1 MRGSQRAQHD
11 APATMTTTGLPDDA
25 TAASCAYRARAWWGD
40 VLLADSVRAVRVDAP
55 GRAPS
60 LWFPWCDVFVSSL
73 RSAGRETHD
82 GIEFERFD
90 ADGPVPD
97 RHGEVTWGDRDEAS
111 GPRDGDGVGVVRR
124 CVTPPATLPQL
135 RDHAVVDHDRA
146 RVELVDRVDG
156 DDARDVTVKRFPNWG
171 DASDLVAVLDRG
183 AVVADRHRPVVEGS
197 QLLGQA
203 IVAAMRAAPGRRVVS
218 AHMVFLRAANA
229 NVPVELVLDEVTSGR
244 TFTAYTA
251 RVEQGG
257 RVCASGTL
265 LLGVPAADVVQHA
278 ERATAGVPGPY
289 DAVPYDMGVTGRD
302 VRVVDAAYTDD
313 PAAPVGPPAI
323 DAWVRFRAVPDDPAL
338 HAGLLA
344 QFTGHMSIAAAL
356 RPHAGIGQREAHR
369 TISTAI
375 NAIAIS
381 FHADVR
387 VDQWVLYRHLA
398 TVVAGGMAHAE
409 CRAHDQSGVLVA
421 SFTVD
426 AMIRPLDR
434 SHPDAR
440 TAL

>member
-1 MRGSQRAQHD
+1 
-11 APATMTTTGLPDDA
+11 MTTTELPDDA
-25 TAASCAYRARAWWGD
+25 TAAPCAFRARAWWGD
-40 VLLADSVRAVRVDAP
+40 VLLADSARALRVDAP
-55 GRAPS
+55 GCAPS
-60 LWFPWCDVFVSSL
+60 LWFPWDDVSVSHL

-82 GIEFERFD
+82 GVEFERFD
-90 ADGPVPD
+90 ADGPIPD
-97 RHGEVTWGDRDEAS
+97 RHDDVTWGDRDAAS
-111 GPRDGDGVGVVRR
+111 AAGGRDRDGVVHR
-124 CVTPPATLPQL
+124 CITPPATLPQL

-146 RVELVDRVDG
+146 SVELVDTVDG
-156 DDARDVTVKRFPNWG
+156 DDPRDVTVKRFPNWG

-183 AVVADRHRPVVEGS
+183 AVVADQHRPVIEGS
-197 QLLGQA
+197 QFLGQA
-203 IVAAMRAAPGRRVVS
+203 IVAAMRAAPGRRVAS
-218 AHMVFLRAANA
+218 AHMMFLRAANA

-244 TFTAYTA
+244 TFTAFTA

-265 LLGVPAADVVQHA
+265 LLGVPAADVVRHT
-278 ERATAGVPGPY
+278 ERTPADVPGPY

-302 VRVVDAAYTDD
+302 LRVVDAVYTDD

-323 DAWVRFRAVPDDPAL
+323 DAWVRFRTVPD
-338 HAGLLA
+338 
-344 QFTGHMSIAAAL
+344 GHMSIAAAL
-356 RPHAGIGQREAHR
+356 RPHAGVGQREAHR

-381 FHADVR
+381 FHADAHM
-387 VDQWVLYRHLA
+387 DHWVLYRHLA
-398 TVVAGGMAHAE
+398 TVVADGIAHSE
-409 CRAHDQSGVLVA
+409 CRVHDESGVLVA

-434 SHPDAR
+434 PNPDAR

>member
-1 MRGSQRAQHD
+1 
-11 APATMTTTGLPDDA
+11 
-25 TAASCAYRARAWWGD
+25 
-40 VLLADSVRAVRVDAP
+40 
-55 GRAPS
+55 
-60 LWFPWCDVFVSSL
+60 
-73 RSAGRETHD
+73 
-82 GIEFERFD
+82 
-90 ADGPVPD
+90 
-97 RHGEVTWGDRDEAS
+97 
-111 GPRDGDGVGVVRR
+111 
-124 CVTPPATLPQL
+124 
-135 RDHAVVDHDRA
+135 
-146 RVELVDRVDG
+146 
-156 DDARDVTVKRFPNWG
+156 VKRFPNWG

-183 AVVADRHRPVVEGS
+183 AVVADQHRPVVEGS

-203 IVAAMRAAPGRRVVS
+203 IVTAMRATPGRRVVS
-218 AHMVFLRAANA
+218 AHMVFLRAADA
-229 NVPVELVLDEVTSGR
+229 NVPVAVALDAITSGR
-244 TFTAYTA
+244 TFTAFTA

-265 LLGVPAADVVQHA
+265 LLGVPALDVVPHTQRTP
-278 ERATAGVPGPY
+278 EDVPGPY

-302 VRVVDAAYTDD
+302 LRVVDAAYTDD
-313 PAAPVGPPAI
+313 PAAPVGPPGI
-323 DAWVRFRAVPDDPAL
+323 DAWVRFRTVPDDPAL

-387 VDQWVLYRHLA
+387 MDQWVLYRHLA
-398 TVVAGGMAHAE
+398 TVVAGGMAHSE
-409 CRAHDQSGVLVA
+409 CRVHDEPGALVA

-434 SHPDAR
+434 TNPDAR